1 MQPYLP
7 PEHQLLISLAKSEIW
22 PEAFLGQNSF
32 LLSNEQINSCL
43 ADLEPSGWNHLFLL
57 AAQQGLLAIVW
68 DALQKLMGEGLSGQ
82 GFSGQGLKGQ
92 GLKGQG
98 LTGRNVTGQEET
110 GLGIPRALKIRWEL
124 SVRHIGEIHRRQRLV
139 LKELAEVFAR
149 EGIRVMLLKGL
160 GLAEMYPRPE
170 HRESGD
176 LDIYLFG
183 DFEKGNKVIGDLG
196 IEVEY
201 DGTKHSKFYYK
212 GIPVENHRNFLNVSY
227 TRVDKILEEHLSQI
241 LSESDNW
248 KLLAEES
255 KGAAVL
261 VPPVDFHFLFLVRHT
276 VTHFLSSG
284 IVLRHLYDFGIF
296 LSRYEDQI
304 DFPRLEPVL
313 KESGQF
319 RLYEIFLNV
328 AHIYLG
334 MPALK
339 RNLPLEQVYD
349 EVIKLHAVTEARIRN
364 GDLPLEQVYDEV
376 MKLHAVTEARIRNGD
391 LPLEQVY
398 DEVIKLHAVTEAR
411 IRNGDL
417 PLEWE
422 YGEVLQVE
430 RVILD
435 ILDNPWDRR
444 YIDRV
449 MTKSL
454 PVRKF
459 YGAVRMFRSRWKY
472 DLAEKHAFRRRFHGA
487 VKNAVQLFFRK
498 NQQYI

>member
-98 LTGRNVTGQEET
+98 LTDRNVTGQEET

-319 RLYEIFLNV
+319 RLYVIFLNV

-349 EVIKLHAVTEARIRN
+349 EV
-364 GDLPLEQVYDEV
+364 
-376 MKLHAVTEARIRNGD
+376 M
-391 LPLEQVY
+391 
-398 DEVIKLHAVTEAR
+398 KLHAVTEAR

>member
-98 LTGRNVTGQEET
+98 LTDRNVTGQEET

-349 EVIKLHAVTEARIRN
+349 EV
-364 GDLPLEQVYDEV
+364 
-376 MKLHAVTEARIRNGD
+376 M
-391 LPLEQVY
+391 
-398 DEVIKLHAVTEAR
+398 KLHAVTEAR

>member
-98 LTGRNVTGQEET
+98 LTDRNVTGQEET

-364 GDLPLEQVYDEV
+364 
-376 MKLHAVTEARIRNGD
+376 R
-391 LPLEQVY
+391 
-398 DEVIKLHAVTEAR
+398 
-411 IRNGDL
+411 DL

>member
-98 LTGRNVTGQEET
+98 LTDRNVTGQEET

-364 GDLPLEQVYDEV
+364 GDLPLE
-376 MKLHAVTEARIRNGD
+376 
-391 LPLEQVY
+391 
-398 DEVIKLHAVTEAR
+398 
-411 IRNGDL
+411 
-417 PLEWE
+417 WE

-472 DLAEKHAFRRRFHGA
+472 DLAEKHAFRRRFLGA

>member
-98 LTGRNVTGQEET
+98 LTDRNVTGQEET

-349 EVIKLHAVTEARIRN
+349 EV
-364 GDLPLEQVYDEV
+364 

-411 IRNGDL
+411 IRNRDL

-422 YGEVLQVE
+422 YDEVLQVE

>member
-1 MQPYLP
+1 LMQPYLP

-98 LTGRNVTGQEET
+98 LTDRNVTGQEET

-339 RNLPLEQVYD
+339 R
-349 EVIKLHAVTEARIRN
+349 
-364 GDLPLEQVYDEV
+364 DLPLEQVYDEV

-411 IRNGDL
+411 IRNRDL